1 MNQHEPVA
9 QPSILRNL
17 LVSQTTD
24 NLSSKRPPQR
34 NLVNVVKAA
43 SNPKKQRDIF
53 TSKKVSGYGLA
64 TAKSSISAQ
73 TQKKKNENG

>member
-17 LVSQTTD
+17 LVSPTTD
-24 NLSSKRPPQR
+24 NLSSKRPPQK

-43 SNPKKQRDIF
+43 FNPKKLKDIF

>member
-24 NLSSKRPPQR
+24 NLSSKRHPQK
-34 NLVNVVKAA
+34 NLVNDVKAA